1 MINKDMLINDYM
13 VYLATLG
20 KSKETQRSYKTCVK
34 RFFNDID
41 IEDVKEFNEMNTEF
55 FLDYANS
62 LREEITVATI
72 NKHMKQLSSFY
83 QYLVVK
89 GIANS
94 NPCYKFPKLNNNDI
108 EFKEKVM
115 SKDEVKSI
123 LKVADTFKVSDFRNG
138 LRDKTIIYL
147 LLNCGLRIGE
157 LSRIEIQDIDLGN
170 NKLWVRG
177 KGHNGNISRYTN
189 FNNITKGLIEELINK
204 NPNRKYLFENYKEE
218 KLAEGSIRKIWHR
231 CCDIANVKGF
241 TPHSCRHFLGSSLV
255 EKGVEL
261 KKVAQV
267 LGHSS
272 QSTTEKYYVRP
283 KESMNDIL
291 DVVDIF

>member
-1 MINKDMLINDYM
+1 M
-13 VYLATLG
+13 
-20 KSKETQRSYKTCVK
+20 
-34 RFFNDID
+34 
-41 IEDVKEFNEMNTEF
+41 
-55 FLDYANS
+55 
-62 LREEITVATI
+62 
-72 NKHMKQLSSFY
+72 
-83 QYLVVK
+83 
-89 GIANS
+89 
-94 NPCYKFPKLNNNDI
+94 
-108 EFKEKVM
+108 
-115 SKDEVKSI
+115 
-123 LKVADTFKVSDFRNG
+123 SDFRNG

-189 FNNITKGLIEELINK
+189 FNNITKDLIEELINK